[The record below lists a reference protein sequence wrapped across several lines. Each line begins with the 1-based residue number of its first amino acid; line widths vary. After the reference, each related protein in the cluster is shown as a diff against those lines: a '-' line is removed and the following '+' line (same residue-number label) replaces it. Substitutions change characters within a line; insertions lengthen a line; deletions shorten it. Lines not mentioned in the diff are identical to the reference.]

1 MPAYY
6 VHFHTANPGDFS
18 VPYVRHSDSVVY
30 ECDGKEGTIAFNGYY
45 YVENGP
51 PPYPED
57 RNGYVKRRY
66 SEWLPKRVFMS
77 LKPSIKHHKS
87 VFYMIEVY
95 KMELFEATNEI
106 SEIDDEDGE
115 PMKVCFFPTN
125 RMKLWF
131 RVLEDMNN
139 PGADFYR
146 NSVKIE

>member
-6 VHFHTANPGDFS
+6 VQFHTASPGDFS

-30 ECDGKEGTIAFNGYY
+30 ECDGKEGTITFNGYY

-57 RNGYVKRRY
+57 RDGRLKRRY
-66 SEWLPKRVFMS
+66 SEWLPKKLFMS

-95 KMELFEATNEI
+95 KMEVYESTNEI

-131 RVLEDMNN
+131 RVLEDMNDN
-139 PGADFYR
+139 PA
-146 NSVKIE
+146 VKK

>member
-1 MPAYY
+1 MPTYY
-6 VHFHTANPGDFS
+6 VQFHTASPGDFS

-57 RNGYVKRRY
+57 SDGHIRRRY
-66 SEWLPKRVFMS
+66 SEWLPKKVFMS
-77 LKPSIKHHKS
+77 LKPCDKHHKS

-95 KMELFEATNEI
+95 KMEMYESTNEM
-106 SEIDDEDGE
+106 SEIDDEEGE
-115 PMKVCFFPTN
+115 ATKVCFFPTN

-131 RVLEDMNN
+131 RVLEDMNGN
-139 PGADFYR
+139 PA
-146 NSVKIE
+146 VK